1 MEKEFDVLVS
11 RISHSSRTIRVTAES
26 EEAAKEQALNKAG
39 DYEFNEHDADYVA
52 DYVTPVITV

>member
-1 MEKEFDVLVS
+1 MDKEFDVLVS
-11 RISHSSRTIRVTAES
+11 RTSYASYTIRVTAES
-26 EEAAKEQALNKAG
+26 EEAAKEKALNEAV